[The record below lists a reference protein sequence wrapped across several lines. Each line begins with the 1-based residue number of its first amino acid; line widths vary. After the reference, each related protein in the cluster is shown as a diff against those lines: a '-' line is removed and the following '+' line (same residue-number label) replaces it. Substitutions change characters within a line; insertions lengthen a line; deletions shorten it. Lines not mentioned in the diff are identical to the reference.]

1 MMSLVAEQNLKE
13 GKDYGQECKGDAMC
27 LGGSRPR
34 PPAPPPPTIEEKE
47 EKMEQ
52 EAVKEVETQKRV
64 DARQEVLEENITTK
78 RKGTGRR
85 SLLRGSGGGIGF
97 YNEYER

>member
-27 LGGSRPR
+27 LGGGRPS
-34 PPAPPPPTIEEKE
+34 PPPPTVEEKE
-47 EKMEQ
+47 EKMER
-52 EAVKEVETQKRV
+52 EAVQEVETQKRA
-64 DARQEVLEENITTK
+64 DARQEVLEENITAK

-97 YNEYER
+97 YNEYDM

>member
-27 LGGSRPR
+27 LGGGRPS
-34 PPAPPPPTIEEKE
+34 PPPPTVEEKE
-47 EKMEQ
+47 EKMER
-52 EAVKEVETQKRV
+52 EADQEVETQKRA
-64 DARQEVLEENITTK
+64 DARQDVLEENITAK

-97 YNEYER
+97 YNEYDM

>member
-1 MMSLVAEQNLKE
+1 MMSSIAEQNLKE

-27 LGGSRPR
+27 LGGRSPS
-34 PPAPPPPTIEEKE
+34 PPPPTKEEKE
-47 EKMEQ
+47 EEMER
-52 EAVKEVETQKRV
+52 EAQKEVETQQRA
-64 DARQEVLEENITTK
+64 DARQDVLEENITTK

-97 YNEYER
+97 YNEYDM